1 MLKNQ
6 GARRYDFILLDAD
19 NTLFDF
25 DLAEKLALDITL
37 SAFGY
42 PITENYTGAY
52 HRSNRAL
59 WSAFEAGE
67 ISQDAILA
75 GRFQGFLDAVGGRED
90 SLEMNRFYMDT
101 LATQDQL
108 YQGAEDFCRRL
119 SRDYTLA
126 IVTNGVSP
134 VQHGRMDKSPIR
146 PYFSAMFVS
155 ADVGFRKPQPEIFD
169 AVCKALS
176 ITDRSRA
183 VMMGDSLS
191 SDILGGNLAGIDTIW
206 YNPKGLSQRGGIF
219 PTYTVS
225 SFEEALKLLGA
236 TPY

>member
-42 PITENYTGAY
+42 PITEAYTGAY
-52 HRSNRAL
+52 HKSNRAL

-67 ISQDAILA
+67 ISQDAILS
-75 GRFQGFLDAVGGRED
+75 GRFQGFLDAVGGDAD
-90 SLEMNRFYMDT
+90 SVEMNRFYMNT
-101 LATQDQL
+101 LAKQDQL
-108 YQGAEDFCRRL
+108 YEGAADFCRRL

-126 IVTNGVSP
+126 IVTNGVSL

-146 PYFSAMFVS
+146 QYVSAMFVS
-155 ADVGFRKPQPEIFD
+155 ADVGFRKPEPEIFD
-169 AVCKALS
+169 VVCEALS
-176 ITDRSRA
+176 IPDRSRA

-206 YNPKGLSQRGGIF
+206 YNPNRLSQRDGII
-219 PTYTVS
+219 PTHTVFS
-225 SFEEALKLLGA
+225 YEEARKLLGA
-236 TPY
+236 TP